1 MDDNKKIK
9 SRLFIILLL
18 TLFLTVFS
26 LFQVLIYPQHGMA
39 KAIPVFHVSNRTVP
53 VLWASILGKN
63 VYNIICYVHATRT
76 HTRRTICVFFS
87 TASSLSTRILL
98 EL

>member
-26 LFQVLIYPQHGMA
+26 LFQVLIYPSLARYIKQERDEIYATYNLVGNGY
-39 KAIPVFHVSNRTVP
+39 VSPKSPFEYAENYIYGYRV
-53 VLWASILGKN
+53 S
-63 VYNIICYVHATRT
+63 
-76 HTRRTICVFFS
+76 
-87 TASSLSTRILL
+87 
-98 EL
+98 